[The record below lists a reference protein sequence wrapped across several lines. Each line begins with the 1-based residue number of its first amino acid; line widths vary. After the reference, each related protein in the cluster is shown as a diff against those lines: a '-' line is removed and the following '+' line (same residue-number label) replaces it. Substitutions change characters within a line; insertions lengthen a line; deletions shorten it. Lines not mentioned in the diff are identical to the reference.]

1 MIQGSTWVCFRLSYN
16 FENELPALQVAPAAA
31 ASRLGEY
38 GKKSHA
44 AGEGIVLLVLIR
56 PIYLP
61 VLSCRCVQFC
71 YKLR

>member
-1 MIQGSTWVCFRLSYN
+1 
-16 FENELPALQVAPAAA
+16 LQVAPAAA